1 MSLYSGKRIHSYE
14 WKEIPIDEEVIQQV
28 EELAMEEEATEM
40 KRGYPVFTWKRR
52 FLDDPELNVNDADG
66 DNRSEILPGDNLDDD
81 INNEV
86 EEDNDDEEQIEQHLI
101 APNNE
106 NDDFEGLVDN
116 EEEENIGD
124 NNKGTNYITDESS
137 VNENTNDDDN
147 NGNELDDEKL
157 MSDITDNMDT
167 IHEETEEIDN
177 DDDNMNE
184 DEGKGI
190 EVELNASGR
199 PKRKC
204 AGAGIERLEMSLDNN
219 KKYASVKGKRYQLTM
234 ESKKHPLIRRGQ
246 SFMGVAANYLFAQVT
261 EHTQMSAKAGIKKFG
276 DRAVTAMLSEYN

>member
-1 MSLYSGKRIHSYE
+1 
-14 WKEIPIDEEVIQQV
+14 
-28 EELAMEEEATEM
+28 
-40 KRGYPVFTWKRR
+40 
-52 FLDDPELNVNDADG
+52 
-66 DNRSEILPGDNLDDD
+66 
-81 INNEV
+81 
-86 EEDNDDEEQIEQHLI
+86 
-101 APNNE
+101 
-106 NDDFEGLVDN
+106 
-116 EEEENIGD
+116 
-124 NNKGTNYITDESS
+124 
-137 VNENTNDDDN
+137 
-147 NGNELDDEKL
+147 

-234 ESKKHPLIRRGQ
+234 ESKKHPLIKRGQ
-246 SFMGVAANYLFAQVT
+246 SFMGVATNYYLHKLQNIHKCWQRLELRNSVI
-261 EHTQMSAKAGIKKFG
+261 E
-276 DRAVTAMLSEYN
+276 L

>member
-184 DEGKGI
+184 DEG
-190 EVELNASGR
+190 GR

-219 KKYASVKGKRYQLTM
+219 KK
-234 ESKKHPLIRRGQ
+234 
-246 SFMGVAANYLFAQVT
+246 
-261 EHTQMSAKAGIKKFG
+261 
-276 DRAVTAMLSEYN
+276 